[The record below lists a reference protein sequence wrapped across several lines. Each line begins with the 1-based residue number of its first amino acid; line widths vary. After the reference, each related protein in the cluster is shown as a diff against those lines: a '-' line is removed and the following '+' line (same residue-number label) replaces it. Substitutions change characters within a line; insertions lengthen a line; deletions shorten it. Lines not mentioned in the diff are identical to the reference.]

1 VVLHAAV
8 AEVAKAAKVAKLV
21 ELAKVAELAA
31 VAEVVARQHHR
42 LLATSLLLLSPKAS
56 HAARQHLRQ
65 HQQGW
70 LAASRAH
77 LAAVVLLAA
86 VAEVVA
92 RQYQRWLATS
102 WLHLSAKTSHAARQ
116 YLRQRQ
122 QR

>member
-1 VVLHAAV
+1 VVLLAAVAEVAARQHQRWLATSWLHLSAKTSHAARQHLRQRQQRWLTASRSHLAAVVLHAAV

-21 ELAKVAELAA
+21 ELAKVAE
-31 VAEVVARQHHR
+31 
-42 LLATSLLLLSPKAS
+42 
-56 HAARQHLRQ
+56 
-65 HQQGW
+65 
-70 LAASRAH
+70 
-77 LAAVVLLAA
+77 LAA